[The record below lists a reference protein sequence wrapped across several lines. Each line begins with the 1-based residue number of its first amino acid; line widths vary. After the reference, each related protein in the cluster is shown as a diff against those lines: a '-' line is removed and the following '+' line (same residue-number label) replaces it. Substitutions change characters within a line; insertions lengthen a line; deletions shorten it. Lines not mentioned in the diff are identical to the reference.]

1 MYQLDDQ
8 YGNMFITISDDI
20 VRDRNHKVLGSIR
33 HGVVC
38 DKDGTPTRCSIE
50 GNNVM
55 FLAPATNTET
65 VALTVS
71 GTNIMDSG
79 TVGAVVV
86 GATSEKEIML
96 AAAAYFEFVWSLT

>member
-8 YGNMFITISDDI
+8 YGNMCITILDDI
-20 VRDRNHKVLGSIR
+20 IRDRNRKVLGSIR

-38 DKDGTPTRCSIE
+38 DKDGTPTQCSIE
-50 GNNVM
+50 GHNVM

-79 TVGAVVV
+79 TVGAVV

-96 AAAAYFEFVWSLT
+96 AAAAHWEFVWSLT